1 MNIRAIGFYIGHI
14 LRIEGV
20 LLVPALLIALFCH
33 ERESLHAFGITILI
47 LAVLSMALLSLGF
60 IPHAVG
66 ENPDIYFC
74 RRNCMDNGFKTKRLL
89 GRIM

>member
-47 LAVLSMALLSLGF
+47 LAVLSMALLSLGRF
-60 IPHAVG
+60 GSAAVMRKIHALAKASMRAK
-66 ENPDIYFC
+66 DS
-74 RRNCMDNGFKTKRLL
+74 
-89 GRIM
+89 

>member
-47 LAVLSMALLSLGF
+47 LAVLSMALLSLGRRGPF
-60 IPHAVG
+60 WKRRVMRKIHALAKASMRAK
-66 ENPDIYFC
+66 DS
-74 RRNCMDNGFKTKRLL
+74 
-89 GRIM
+89 